1 MVFCNQSFGHCKT
14 TADTGF
20 LELFKAAATAKVQNT
35 AVASWNASELR
46 PRQSLLVAC
55 KNSKQLLGSYTYIYM
70 CGLWIV
76 YYKCTQEVQGLQVKG
91 VQGMSGKSLA

>member
-1 MVFCNQSFGHCKT
+1 MVVCNQSFGHCKT

-55 KNSKQLLGSYTYIYM
+55 KNSKQLLGSYTYIYVWLVD
-70 CGLWIV
+70 CVL
-76 YYKCTQEVQGLQVKG
+76 
-91 VQGMSGKSLA
+91 